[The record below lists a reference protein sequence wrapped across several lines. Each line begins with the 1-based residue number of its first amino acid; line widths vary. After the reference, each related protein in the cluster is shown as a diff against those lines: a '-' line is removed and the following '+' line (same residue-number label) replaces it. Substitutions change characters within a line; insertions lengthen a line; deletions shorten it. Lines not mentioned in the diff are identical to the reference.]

1 MIDIGPIGLWH
12 GGFDGIPAVQVREVV
27 AELEAM
33 GWPCVWI
40 PETVARDPFV
50 AASVMLDATTT
61 LKVATGI
68 ASIWARDAMTTAN
81 ATKTLNEAH
90 DGRFLLGLGVS
101 HHTITEWV
109 RKHDYSKPLTTMREY
124 LERMDKSMFK
134 GIEPAEPPTRVIAA
148 LGPKMLALGAES
160 ADGVHP
166 YFVPVEHT
174 AVAREAVGPDKI
186 VATEQM
192 VVLDTDAST
201 ARETARKHMKIYTG
215 LPNYANNLM
224 RFGFTE
230 DEVTGIDD
238 RLVDAIVAWGSVDDI
253 VARVREQQDA
263 GASHVCIQVLRPDR
277 EQPQHEWSELAA
289 ALL

>member
-12 GGFDGIPAVQVREVV
+12 GGFDGAPASQVREAV
-27 AELEAM
+27 AELDEM

-50 AASVMLDATTT
+50 AASVMLDATTN
-61 LKVATGI
+61 LKIATGI
-68 ASIWARDAMTTAN
+68 ASIWARDPMTTAN

-101 HHTITEWV
+101 HHTSTEWV
-109 RKHDYSKPLTTMREY
+109 RKHDYTKPLTKMREY
-124 LERMDKSMFK
+124 LERMDASMFK
-134 GIEPAEPPTRVIAA
+134 GVEPAEPPTRVIAA
-148 LGPKMLALGAES
+148 LGPKMLALGAEMT
-160 ADGVHP
+160 DGVHP

-174 AVAREAVGPDKI
+174 AVAREAVGPDKM

-192 VVLDTDAST
+192 IVLETDPER
-201 ARETARKHMKIYTG
+201 ARAIARTNMQAYCG

-230 DEVTGIDD
+230 GEITGIDD

-253 VARVREQQDA
+253 TARVREHHDA
-263 GASHVCIQVLRPDR
+263 GASHVCIQVLEDHRGMPTG
-277 EQPQHEWSELAA
+277 QWQELAD